1 MTQPDLSQTLRRD
14 LLDFLTE
21 TFEQVKGIY
30 LDKNTSLFETLATI
44 SAEDASKPV
53 SASCATLAAQVAH
66 VRFYIDVL
74 EQYLRDQPP
83 EKVDWGEIWRTVST
97 VTPEE
102 WAASQAQLRASY
114 DRVRAL
120 VESFERIDGDHFGNT
135 LAIIVHSCL
144 SPRRNPA
151 SAVHD
156 PAALNGQLSKFSAN
170 IDAISTYRSLSSA
183 D

>member
-1 MTQPDLSQTLRRD
+1 MTQPDFAQTVRHD

-30 LDKNTSLFETLATI
+30 LDRNTSLFETLATI
-44 SAEDASKPV
+44 SAAEASIPV
-53 SASCATLAAQVAH
+53 SATCATLAAQVAH

-83 EKVDWGEIWRTVST
+83 EQVDWGEIWRTVSA

-102 WAASQAQLRASY
+102 WAASQAELRASY

-120 VESFERIDGDHFGNT
+120 IEGFEQFDGDRFGNT
-135 LAIIVHSCL
+135 LAIIVHSAYHL
-144 SPRRNPA
+144 GEIRQ
-151 SAVHD
+151 
-156 PAALNGQLSKFSAN
+156 ALCTLQQ
-170 IDAISTYRSLSSA
+170 R
-183 D
+183 

>member
-1 MTQPDLSQTLRRD
+1 MTQTDLAQTLRND

-30 LDKNTSLFETLATI
+30 LDRNTSLFETLATI
-44 SAEDASKPV
+44 SAAEASVPV
-53 SASCATLAAQVAH
+53 SSSCATLAAQVAH

-83 EKVDWGEIWRTVST
+83 EQVDWGEIWRTVSA

-102 WAASQAQLRASY
+102 WAASQADLRASY

-120 VESFERIDGDHFGNT
+120 VESLDQFDGDHVGNT
-135 LAIIVHSCL
+135 LAIIVHSAYHL
-144 SPRRNPA
+144 GEIRQ
-151 SAVHD
+151 
-156 PAALNGQLSKFSAN
+156 ALCTIQQ
-170 IDAISTYRSLSSA
+170 R
-183 D
+183 